1 MATPNKPIL
10 AHNTFAF
17 KRALGAFTRLL
28 CLAMW
33 PEEAERLYQADGVYH
48 PEDDEDLIIMVL
60 EEARDVWKPL
70 VALQEEIPP
79 TDRDPSMAEQED

>member
-17 KRALGAFTRLL
+17 KRALDAFTRIL

-33 PEEAERLYQADGVYH
+33 PEEADRRLQHDVVYH
-48 PEDDEDLIIMVL
+48 PEDDEDLVIMVL

-70 VALQEEIPP
+70 VAIQDEVPP
-79 TDRDPSMAEQED
+79 TDRDPSLDEQEE